1 MDCKD
6 QIIANPIPNMQI
18 TTPFPSPSFS
28 SSPPSQSSPTFPS
41 PQQLSSPSFPSTSQ
55 SSPRFA
61 SPSQSSPS
69 LAAPPSPPPPIV
81 LSPCAAC
88 KILRRR
94 CVEKCVLAPYFPPTE
109 PYKFTIAHRVFG
121 ASNIIKF
128 LQELPESQRADAV
141 SSMVYE
147 ANARIR
153 DPVYGCAGA
162 ICHLQKQVSELQ
174 AQLAKAQAEMVT
186 MQCQQRNLIALIC
199 MEMAQAQEPAAVLQ
213 QQQQQPQQQ
222 FIDTSCFLDDNSFGS
237 SWEPLWT

>member
-1 MDCKD
+1 MECK
-6 QIIANPIPNMQI
+6 QKINVAIPITNMKNTQ
-18 TTPFPSPSFS
+18 FSSPSNFS
-28 SSPPSQSSPTFPS
+28 TSPSQ
-41 PQQLSSPSFPSTSQ
+41 SSPSFPSPNHQQLSSPQ
-55 SSPRFA
+55 SSPSFNA

-69 LAAPPSPPPPIV
+69 LAAPPSPTPIV

-94 CVEKCVLAPYFPPTE
+94 CVDKCVLAPYFPPTE

-147 ANARIR
+147 ASARIR

-174 AQLAKAQAEMVT
+174 AQLAKAQAELVT
-186 MQCQQRNLIALIC
+186 MESQQRNLIALIC
-199 MEMAQAQEPAAVLQ
+199 MEMAQSQEQVLQ
-213 QQQQQPQQQ
+213 QQQQQQQ
-222 FIDTSCFLDDNSFGS
+222 FMDTSCFLDDNSIGS
-237 SWEPLWT
+237 AWEPLWT

>member
-1 MDCKD
+1 METLDKATSKP
-6 QIIANPIPNMQI
+6 ISPIAVPSPLFSYSS
-18 TTPFPSPSFS
+18 PSSSPSPSPS
-28 SSPPSQSSPTFPS
+28 SPSQSSPTNT
-41 PQQLSSPSFPSTSQ
+41 L
-55 SSPRFA
+55 
-61 SPSQSSPS
+61 
-69 LAAPPSPPPPIV
+69 PPPPPLPVV

-94 CVEKCVLAPYFPPTE
+94 CAEKCVLAPYFPPTE

-128 LQELPESQRADAV
+128 LQELPEFQRADAV

-162 ICHLQKQVSELQ
+162 ICHLQKQVNELQ
-174 AQLAKAQAEMVT
+174 AQLAKAQAELVN
-186 MQCQQRNLIALIC
+186 MQCQQANLVALIC
-199 MEMAQAQEPAAVLQ
+199 MEMTQSTNNHQEPILQ
-213 QQQQQPQQQ
+213 QQQY
-222 FIDTSCFLDDNSFGS
+222 IDTSCFLDETNLGT